1 MFYSSFVDK
10 YPGERER
17 LASRTALVFA
27 QQKMII
33 TAMSLDQKYP
43 SLDYLKHRA
52 KRRLPHF
59 VWEFLDSGT
68 GKDATK
74 DRNRRDLDAIKLMPS
89 ILHGE
94 FTPNVSTSF
103 LGETFDLPVGM
114 APVGMSGLIW
124 PNAEVELAKAA
135 TELNVPYSLSTV
147 AAQTIETI
155 GPLTN
160 GNGWFQLYPPKD
172 EAIRLDMLKRAKDS
186 GFSTLVL
193 TVDVPVSSR
202 RERQVH
208 AGLSYPPRLSPRIIW
223 QSAQCPTWSFGM
235 LRYGKPKMQILAQYS
250 DVDAKSLPANAHIG
264 YLLRTSPDWEYLKWI
279 RDHWDGPLI
288 VKGVLDP
295 EFVSD
300 LQGFGVDAL
309 WISNHAGR
317 QMDAGPSTISQ
328 LPKIREAPDLPL
340 IFDSGAEGGLDVIR
354 ALNLGADFVM
364 MGRAWHYA
372 LAALG
377 PKGVRHFA
385 TVLKHDLSAN
395 MGQLGIKSL
404 AAAEKIRRDT

>member
-1 MFYSSFVDK
+1 
-10 YPGERER
+10 
-17 LASRTALVFA
+17 
-27 QQKMII
+27 
-33 TAMSLDQKYP
+33 MSLDEKYP
-43 SLDYLKHRA
+43 SLEYIKQRA

-68 GKDATK
+68 GKDAAK
-74 DRNRRDLDAIKLMPS
+74 DRNRDDLDALKLMPS

-94 FTPNVSTSF
+94 FTPDISGTF
-103 LGETFDLPVGM
+103 LGNAFDLPVGM

-135 TELNVPYSLSTV
+135 NDLNVPYCLSTV

-160 GNGWFQLYPPKD
+160 GSGWFQLYPPKD
-172 EAIRLDMLKRAKDS
+172 ESIRLDMLKRARDS

-202 RERQVH
+202 RERQMH
-208 AGLSYPPRLSPRIIW
+208 AGLNYPPRLSPRMIG
-223 QSAQCPTWSFGM
+223 QCVRCPTWSLGM
-235 LRYGKPKMQILAQYS
+235 LRYGKPSMVNLAPYL
-250 DVDAKSLPANAHIG
+250 DVNSESLPANAHIG
-264 YLLRTSPDWEYLKWI
+264 YLLRTSPDWEYLRWL
-279 RDHWDGPLI
+279 RDNWDGPLI

-295 EFVSD
+295 SFVPD

-309 WISNHAGR
+309 WVSNHAGR

-328 LPKIREAPDLPL
+328 LPKIREATDLPL
-340 IFDSGAEGGLDVIR
+340 IFDSGAESGLDVLR

-377 PKGVRHFA
+377 PTGVRHFA
-385 TVLKHDLSAN
+385 TVLKQDLSAN

-404 AAAEKIRRDT
+404 AAAEKIRRVT